1 MTRICNYRISAKNS
15 VASDAQKRADTGAD
29 RQIGGKNG
37 IHQKLV
43 NRLGTVD
50 GIERF

>member
-1 MTRICNYRISAKNS
+1 M
-15 VASDAQKRADTGAD
+15 D

-43 NRLGTVD
+43 DRLGTVD
-50 GIERF
+50 GIERIGEMNSE

>member
-1 MTRICNYRISAKNS
+1 MY
-15 VASDAQKRADTGAD
+15 

-37 IHQKLV
+37 IHHKLV

-50 GIERF
+50 GIERFGGMMMKYKVGDLSLRIKN

>member
-1 MTRICNYRISAKNS
+1 MTRIWNYRISAKNS